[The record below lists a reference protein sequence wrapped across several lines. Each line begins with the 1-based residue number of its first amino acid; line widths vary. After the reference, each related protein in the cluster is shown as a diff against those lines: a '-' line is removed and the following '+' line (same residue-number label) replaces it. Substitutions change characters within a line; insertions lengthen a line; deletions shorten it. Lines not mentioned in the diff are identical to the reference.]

1 MLWNT
6 ISGVMAILEL
16 ASILV
21 VLIWFSRAKMGTMS
35 AYNLVQSI
43 FNVYG
48 LVWCVQRHRQYY
60 ECSDDQCIQRCR
72 KVWCCSRIVLQ

>member
-1 MLWNT
+1 
-6 ISGVMAILEL
+6 
-16 ASILV
+16 V

-48 LVWCVQRHRQYY
+48 LVWCVQ
-60 ECSDDQCIQRCR
+60 
-72 KVWCCSRIVLQ
+72 